1 MFNWS
6 WNLREQAG
14 FLSPV
19 GPNFSWA
26 PTKHLYIND
35 THISVKLPKQ
45 QTVLPVPSITQSSP
59 WRTDAL
65 DDRLYEFNGVRSRSV
80 TAFMRQWD
88 FNGPWFTGN
97 LGGITMTAI
106 VVSPADITEGLNY
119 FHPRA
124 LEVGIADYLTSRYG
138 DHFSVDRSRQKWRAP
153 MNWRQCHN
161 FPCIAA
167 RFEAVNV
174 VVNARGPHCFLVVPV
189 AKTHY
194 LLFECEIDRSNVLT
208 DIKPEPTIDEWID
221 PKPFLTLANQVLD
234 SVQVTLSPQAQAEQ
248 EEALCNLSEKS
259 LVKEYPPIKWTAPP
273 VEIDENWRD
282 K

>member
-6 WNLREQAG
+6 WNLRGQTG
-14 FLSPV
+14 YLSPV

-45 QTVLPVPSITQSSP
+45 QTVLPVQSITQSSP

-80 TAFMRQWD
+80 TALMRQWD
-88 FNGPWFTGN
+88 FNGPWFTGH
-97 LGGITMTAI
+97 LGGITMSAI
-106 VVSPADITEGLNY
+106 VVCPADIPEGLNY

-124 LEVGIADYLTSRYG
+124 LEAGIADQLTSWYG
-138 DHFSVDRSRQKWRAP
+138 SKFSADRSRQKWHAP

-161 FPCIAA
+161 FPGIAA
-167 RFEAVNV
+167 RFEAVN
-174 VVNARGPHCFLVVPV
+174 ALAQSRGPHCFLAVPV
-189 AKTHY
+189 AKTHF
-194 LLFECEIDRSNVLT
+194 LLIAIRIDRSNVFS
-208 DIKPEPTIDEWID
+208 DIKPKPTIDEWID

-248 EEALCNLSEKS
+248 EEALQGLNDKT
-259 LVKEYPPIKWTAPP
+259 LVKDYPPVKWTATPI
-273 VEIDENWRD
+273 VEDEN
-282 K
+282 